1 MNNGY
6 NPWNTPGYNYPQYP
20 YGMNQQ
26 MNPQMPSNVNT
37 PRANTISGRVVS
49 SPNEI
54 TPNEIPMDGSVSLFP
69 TSDYSTI
76 YAKAWNTNG
85 QIETVKFIVAKPEEV
100 TAEKSDDGTKAAL
113 DAINAR
119 LDKIEKAVSYRK
131 DKRYYNK
138 NAQSK
143 KEVTSNE

>member
-20 YGMNQQ
+20 YSISQQ
-26 MNPQMPSNVNT
+26 TNPQMPNNVNA
-37 PRANTISGRVVS
+37 PRVNTISGRVVS

-69 TSDYSTI
+69 TNDYSAI
-76 YAKAWNTNG
+76 YAKAWNANG
-85 QIETVKFIVAKPEEV
+85 QIETVKFVVSKPEEV
-100 TAEKSDDGTKAAL
+100 TTEKSDIGIKAAL

-119 LDKIEKAVSYRK
+119 LDKIEAVSYRK

-138 NAQSK
+138 NTQSK

>member
-1 MNNGY
+1 MNNSY

-26 MNPQMPSNVNT
+26 TNPQMPSNVNA
-37 PRANTISGRVVS
+37 PRVNTISGRVVS

-54 TPNEIPMDGSVSLFP
+54 TPNEIPMDGTVSLFP

-85 QIETVKFIVAKPEEV
+85 QIETVKFVVSKPEEV
-100 TAEKSDDGTKAAL
+100 TTEKSDGGTKAAL

-119 LDKIEKAVSYRK
+119 LDKIEKAVSYHK

-138 NAQSK
+138 NTQSK